1 MGLKSH
7 LIDFSQNK
15 VMKYFLKSLRSKWK
29 EINTEGYEKTFVLEL
44 SLEQVI
50 LIGIAV
56 IGLIWIMIK

>member
-15 VMKYFLKSLRSKWK
+15 VMKYFLKSLHSKWK
-29 EINTEGYEKTFVLEL
+29 EINTEGYEKTFVVEL
-44 SLEQVI
+44 SLEQII

>member
-1 MGLKSH
+1 
-7 LIDFSQNK
+7 
-15 VMKYFLKSLRSKWK
+15 MKYFLKNLRSKWK

-44 SLEQVI
+44 SLEQII